1 MKSLQDALY
10 NWLSIKVV
18 HDARPDDHAAKET
31 VHTFYQI
38 LEKDYQIN
46 SIQVEAQEELYYV
59 HYDQNGTQGKY
70 RFPREL
76 IDCILDSINVNP
88 ERYKNFE

>member
-18 HDARPDDHAAKET
+18 HDARPEDHAAKET

-59 HYDQNGTQGKY
+59 HYEQNGTQGKF
-70 RFPREL
+70 RFSREL
-76 IDCILDSINVNP
+76 IDCILDSINVILDCYNI
-88 ERYKNFE
+88 FV